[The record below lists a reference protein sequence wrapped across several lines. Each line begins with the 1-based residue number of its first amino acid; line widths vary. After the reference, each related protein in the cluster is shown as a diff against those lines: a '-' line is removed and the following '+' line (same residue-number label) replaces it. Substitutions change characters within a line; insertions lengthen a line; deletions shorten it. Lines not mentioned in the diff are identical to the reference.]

1 MSDPLTGTGA
11 VLGGGLLGSVLY
23 GVFTRLILVW
33 CSGRLVVRCSTSRQ
47 PQTCPAPDWQHI
59 S

>member
-23 GVFTRLILVW
+23 GVFTHTDFGVVFGAFGGAVFYVATATNLSRARL
-33 CSGRLVVRCSTSRQ
+33 
-47 PQTCPAPDWQHI
+47 A
-59 S
+59 